1 MNLKSIITTAAFAFL
16 ASLASGSAK
25 AQNCQFIGVYEIY
38 DNCYLRVTTCGS
50 STIGSG
56 CSSGGHS
63 AAKGKGANVTK
74 CQPPKQLE
82 HPPLK
87 SSVPTEPKETE

>member
-38 DNCYLRVTTCGS
+38 DNCYLARDDLWLV
-50 STIGSG
+50 
-56 CSSGGHS
+56 HDW
-63 AAKGKGANVTK
+63 
-74 CQPPKQLE
+74 QWL
-82 HPPLK
+82 
-87 SSVPTEPKETE
+87 